1 MGYDNNNIDTSIAML
16 RYIDAY
22 VGLPSIL
29 YDTDNERRSL
39 YGKAGCFRLQKY
51 GFEYRTLSSFWIE
64 NESRLRFIWRQVE
77 YALWAYENGRQ
88 LPEWTYIVD
97 AINNNNTELANKVIE
112 TYDLIHPDNVKPE

>member
-39 YGKAGCFRLQKY
+39 YGKAGCFRLQPY
-51 GFEYRTLSSFWIE
+51 GFEYRTLSSYWIE

-77 YALWAYENGRQ
+77 YALYNFEHGTY
-88 LPEWTYIVD
+88 LPDSAYIVK
-97 AINNNNTELANKVIE
+97 AINNNDVALATKLIE
-112 TYDLIHPDNVKPE
+112 KFDLIRPNNKPE